1 MSNHEAFNYLEHVA
15 GELRRMLELQKTLPP
30 ESGEYAQLM
39 RNMEVLVDTVE
50 MYASI
55 SDFFEMADTGITKIE
70 IIPGGVP
77 ATEDAEDTIDEK
89 EDKLL
94 KMLDGVDKF
103 VDAVMNPV
111 ADPPAQVSSEP
122 EKTYEM
128 SEVRAALVAAR
139 RRGVNVTE
147 ILKEYGVDNFGAFP
161 AGKYG
166 ELMERL
172 GET

>member
-15 GELRRMLELQKTLPP
+15 GELRRMLDLQKTLPP

-50 MYASI
+50 MYESI
-55 SDFFEMADTGITKIE
+55 GQFFEFAETGITKIE
-70 IIPGGVP
+70 ITPGGVP
-77 ATEDAEDTIDEK
+77 ATEDTDEPYVEEPK
-89 EDKLL
+89 QFE
-94 KMLDGVDKF
+94 GE
-103 VDAVMNPV
+103 A
-111 ADPPAQVSSEP
+111 AQVSSEP
-122 EKTYEM
+122 EKTYDM
-128 SEVRAALVAAR
+128 AEVRAALVAAR

-172 GET
+172 GAE